1 MAQYQVAS
9 PRSDGETFVLVLT
22 YIWKKDVAKIFKVP
36 RAPRNVNPAAAI
48 TWLVGEQSL
57 LLFLNNNPPT
67 PRQFFRDKI
76 LSKEI
81 TWGNYSLN
89 KLLNLNLGGL
99 GPLVVYVLLQLVIS
113 MTKQKFY
120 YLLLE
125 YCTR

>member
-1 MAQYQVAS
+1 MAQYQVGS
-9 PRSDGETFVLVLT
+9 PRSELETLVLVLT
-22 YIWKKDVAKIFKVP
+22 YIWKKDVATIFKVP
-36 RAPRNVNPAAAI
+36 RAPHNVNPAGAI

-67 PRQFFRDKI
+67 PREFFRDKI
-76 LSKEI
+76 LSKKI

-99 GPLVVYVLLQLVIS
+99 GPLVVYVFLQLVIS

-120 YLLLE
+120 YLLQK